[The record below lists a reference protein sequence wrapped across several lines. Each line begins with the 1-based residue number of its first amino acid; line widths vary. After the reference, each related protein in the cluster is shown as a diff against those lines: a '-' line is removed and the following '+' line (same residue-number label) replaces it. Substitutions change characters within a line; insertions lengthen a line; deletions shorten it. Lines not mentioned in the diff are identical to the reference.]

1 MRLNNA
7 HIDAE
12 DFDYV
17 RRNDLAAPTPLPHGT
32 ASTAQARPNDVAPVT
47 NMFARRR
54 GIHIDV

>member
-1 MRLNNA
+1 MRR
-7 HIDAE
+7 
-12 DFDYV
+12 YV
-17 RRNDLAAPTPLPHGT
+17 LAASTQLPHGT